1 MSALLGIRDLHVQ
14 IGGAP
19 ILRGVSLALEPGR
32 VLGLVGESGA
42 GKTMVSRVVLGIQPA
57 NARVTGGRVEFE
69 GRDITRLD
77 EHRRR
82 HLLGREIALVPQNP
96 MTALNPVER
105 IERQIGDVLRLH
117 LGLSRGACR
126 ARSLELLRAVHL
138 RDPERVLR
146 QYPHELSGGMRQ
158 RILIAIAFACKPKL
172 IIADE
177 PTTALDVTVQRQIL
191 WLLKELQQ
199 TSGTAV
205 LFITHDLGVVS
216 KICDDVCVIYAGRI
230 LESAPVADL
239 FERPQHAY
247 TQALMA
253 ATPRYDRPG
262 DVLRPIPEALQEQL
276 TREAAE
282 YDSATQRRKS
292 APSPL
297 MGKGGGEG
305 EGERNAR
312 A

>member
-1 MSALLGIRDLHVQ
+1 MSALLTIENLHVE

-19 ILRGVSLALEPGR
+19 ILRGVSLAVEPGR

-42 GKTMVSRVVLGIQPA
+42 GKTMVSRVVLGIQPG
-57 NARVTGGRVEFE
+57 NARITAGRVEFE

-77 EHRRR
+77 EHQRR

-96 MTALNPVER
+96 MTALNPVAR
-105 IERQIGDVLRLH
+105 IEPQITDVLELH
-117 LGLSRGACR
+117 LAVSGSQARTR
-126 ARSLELLRAVHL
+126 ALELLQAVHL
-138 RDPERVLR
+138 REPERVLR

-191 WLLKELQQ
+191 GLLRELQR

-205 LFITHDLGVVS
+205 LFISHDLGVVS
-216 KICDDVCVIYAGRI
+216 KICDDVCVIHSGRI

-239 FERPQHAY
+239 FIRPQHPY

-253 ATPRYDRPG
+253 ATPRYDRPSEA
-262 DVLRPIPEALQEQL
+262 LRPIPAALTEEL
-276 TREAAE
+276 LREAFE
-282 YDSATQRRKS
+282 YDIHHL
-292 APSPL
+292 SPPRDSL
-297 MGKGGGEG
+297 SQNGRGRG
-305 EGERNAR
+305 
-312 A
+312 

>member
-1 MSALLGIRDLHVQ
+1 MSALLRIENLHVE

-19 ILRGVSLALEPGR
+19 ILRGVSLAVEPGR

-42 GKTMVSRVVLGIQPA
+42 GKTMVSRVVLGIQPG
-57 NARVTGGRVEFE
+57 NARIAAGRVEFE

-77 EHRRR
+77 EHERC

-105 IERQIGDVLRLH
+105 IEPQITDVLRLH
-117 LGLSRGACR
+117 LSLSRSQSHAQ
-126 ARSLELLRAVHL
+126 ALELLRAVHL
-138 RDPERVLR
+138 RDPDRVLR

-191 WLLKELQQ
+191 LLLKELQQ

-205 LFITHDLGVVS
+205 LFISHDLGVVS
-216 KICDDVCVIYAGRI
+216 KVCDDVCVIHAGRI
-230 LESAPVADL
+230 LESGSVADL
-239 FERPQHAY
+239 FARPRHPY

-253 ATPRYDRPG
+253 ATPRYDRPA
-262 DVLRPIPEALQEQL
+262 DTLRPIPAELTEQL
-276 TREAAE
+276 LREASE
-282 YDSATQRRKS
+282 YDTHRAARPGDSLS
-292 APSPL
+292 LPS
-297 MGKGGGEG
+297 
-305 EGERNAR
+305 RD
-312 A
+312 